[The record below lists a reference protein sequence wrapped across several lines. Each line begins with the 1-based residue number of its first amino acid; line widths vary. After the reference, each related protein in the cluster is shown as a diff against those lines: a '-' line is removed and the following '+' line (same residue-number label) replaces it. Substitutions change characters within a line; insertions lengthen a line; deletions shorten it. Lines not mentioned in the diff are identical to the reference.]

1 MKLTDAFDVSAP
13 PESVWGLL
21 KDVPRVAPCIPNA
34 KLTEV
39 VDATTYKATV
49 GVKVGPVSV
58 SYKTTI
64 TVVEMDDA
72 AHRAVL
78 KVAGNEA
85 QGRGGVSATVTAV
98 VTPAGDGS
106 HVTLDTDANV
116 SGIIATVG
124 GRLIEGVAKKTT
136 GEFARNI
143 ATALGAAP

>member
-13 PESVWGLL
+13 PDAVWGLL

-34 KLTEV
+34 KLTET
-39 VDATTYKATV
+39 VDAATYKATV

-64 TVVEMDDA
+64 TIVEQNDA
-72 AHRAVL
+72 TRTAVL
-78 KVAGNEA
+78 KIAGNEA
-85 QGRGGVSATVTAV
+85 QGRGGVSATVTAA
-98 VTPAGDGS
+98 VTPAGEGA
-106 HVTLDTDANV
+106 HVALDTDANI

-136 GEFARNI
+136 AEFARNL
-143 ATALGAAP
+143 TAALELR